1 MIYKGLLAAVIVAA
15 LALGIYAAGD
25 WSWNLPLLE
34 QWVQSHPILGAGVYV
49 GLFIASTLL
58 PVTSLPLLPLAARAY
73 GVPVTC
79 LLSTLGWWIGC
90 VIAFE
95 IGRRGR
101 PYLQRIASA
110 KTLSRCEALI
120 AQRHTFS
127 TVVVLRLLFPGD
139 FVGFALGL
147 LRYVG
152 FWTFALASFIGT
164 VPGAIVASYAGGELG
179 HGRYASAIVAI
190 TATLVALYVVR
201 RMWDARTGASQTR

>member
-1 MIYKGLLAAVIVAA
+1 MYKAVIAALIVAA
-15 LALGIYAAGD
+15 LAIGIYAAGD
-25 WSWNLPLLE
+25 WSWDLPLLE

-49 GLFIASTLL
+49 GLFIASTIL
-58 PVTSLPLLPLAARAY
+58 PVTGLPLLPLAARAY
-73 GVPVTC
+73 GVAVTC

-101 PYLQRIASA
+101 PYLQRIASP
-110 KTLSRCEALI
+110 KTLSRCEQLI
-120 AQRHTFS
+120 TQRHTFA

-152 FWTFALASFIGT
+152 FWTFAFASLLGT
-164 VPGAIVASYAGGELG
+164 IPGAVIASYAGGELG
-179 HGRYASAIVAI
+179 HGRYGTAVAAVA
-190 TATLVALYVVR
+190 ATVVVLYVIR
-201 RMWDARTGASQTR
+201 RLWEARTGAGQAR